1 MPDSTTHAFTSVESA
16 TFVLPID
23 DIDTDQIIP
32 ARFLTTT
39 ERAGLGDALFCDLRN
54 SGGAAARLDALR
66 GKTEVLVAGEN
77 FGCGSSREH
86 AAWALRDYGFRAVL
100 SPSFADIFASN
111 AWKNGVLTVPIPRD
125 LHDWLLRN
133 PGTSVRVDLASKILT
148 TALRDVKFEADAFAR
163 FCMLRGIDPLRFL
176 QQHED
181 AIRAFEADTGR
192 VCAST
197 RPPRQ

>member
-66 GKTEVLVAGEN
+66 
-77 FGCGSSREH
+77 
-86 AAWALRDYGFRAVL
+86 
-100 SPSFADIFASN
+100 
-111 AWKNGVLTVPIPRD
+111 
-125 LHDWLLRN
+125 
-133 PGTSVRVDLASKILT
+133 
-148 TALRDVKFEADAFAR
+148 DVKFEADAFAG